1 MTRSGFPN
9 DEDRMTN
16 APPLRDWRSF
26 VIRISSFVILCSP
39 LCAFGHAIEYLTA
52 KLTLLPDAVVR
63 LEITADHAFNP
74 LIPDEAAAL
83 AALKNP
89 LNLRSGEKSLPLSD
103 FTVPS
108 LNHHKDWS
116 RCAPPNLPPPPPEAE
131 HSLITATW
139 QWQHPGDSLIFTVP
153 KGNMHDVFLWQPTQ
167 PDEGAAP
174 RWMVLL
180 AGDVTREIP
189 VLPRRWSFWLI
200 LLVIPPA
207 WLLLRYLRRNLHAHF
222 RAKIPDFDSSQPQ
235 GNRHSHVPPNP

>member
-1 MTRSGFPN
+1 MRLGRS
-9 DEDRMTN
+9 
-16 APPLRDWRSF
+16 
-26 VIRISSFVILCSP
+26 IRILAAGGAVLAP

-52 KLTLLPDAVVR
+52 KLTLLPDAFVR
-63 LEITADHAFNP
+63 LEITADHASNP

-83 AALKNP
+83 DALKNP
-89 LNLRSGEKSLPLSD
+89 LYLQSGAKWLPLSD
-103 FTVPS
+103 LTAPKIE
-108 LNHHKDWS
+108 HHKDWS

-131 HSLITATW
+131 HALITATW

-167 PDEGAAP
+167 ADEGASP

-189 VLPRRWSFWLI
+189 VLPRRWPFWL

-207 WLLLRYLRRNLHAHF
+207 LLLLRYLRRNHHANFH
-222 RAKIPDFDSSQPQ
+222 AKIPDFDSSQPQ